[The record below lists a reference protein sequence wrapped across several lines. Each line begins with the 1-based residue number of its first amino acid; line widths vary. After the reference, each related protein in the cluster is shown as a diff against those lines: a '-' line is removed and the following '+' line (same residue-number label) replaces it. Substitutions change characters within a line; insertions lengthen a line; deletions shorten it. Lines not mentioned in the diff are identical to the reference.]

1 MTQYYF
7 LGTYLPE
14 LRIGVCPE
22 ITIDE
27 YASLLE
33 ENLSTHDKSKWAALR
48 SYFDLTDLLSFLMG
62 RPLTGYGHF
71 NENTLEEAILV
82 GKDLPEYVNRY
93 LGTYESTQDRIQN
106 FSKLYSEF
114 YEEEIPKA
122 DGFLKD
128 FFLEEQTI
136 RLILVG
142 LRSKKWGRPLLAE
155 LQFENPNDDLVA
167 FMLTQKDAK
176 TFEPP
181 LEYTELKVL
190 YENFSDAP
198 LNLHQAL
205 LSYRFQKVGEMI
217 GLQTFTQD
225 RLLAYYVQLVL
236 ADQWMKLDQE
246 SGKKIINTIV
256 QGI

>member
-7 LGTYLPE
+7 LGTYLPTI
-14 LRIGVCPE
+14 RIGVLPE
-22 ITIDE
+22 ITIDA
-27 YASLLE
+27 YSSLLE
-33 ENLSTHDKSKWAALR
+33 ENLSTDDKSKWDVLR
-48 SYFDLTDLLSFLMG
+48 SYFDLTDLLFFLMG

-82 GKDLPEYVNRY
+82 GNLPEYVNRY

-106 FSKLYSEF
+106 FSKLYTEF
-114 YEEEIPKA
+114 YEEEIPKT

-128 FFLEEQTI
+128 FFQEERAV

-155 LQFENPNDDLVA
+155 LQFEDPNDDLVA
-167 FMLTQKDAK
+167 FMLAQKDAK

-190 YENFSDAP
+190 YEDFSNAP
-198 LNLHQAL
+198 LKLHQAL
-205 LSYRFQKVGEMI
+205 LTYRFQKPDEMI
-217 GLQTFTQD
+217 GLQTFTLD

-236 ADQWMKLDQE
+236 ADQWMKLDKE